1 MIQFKWISVDEAE
14 CYVKNFNQQF
24 EEKLESVTKA
34 PIFNMHS
41 MRATSKN

>member
-1 MIQFKWISVDEAE
+1 MIQFKWISVDEANAML
-14 CYVKNFNQQF
+14 KNFNQQF